1 MENEGCRWPRA
12 PNASTSGSGGSEWQK
27 KGFQLWIDEFE
38 EKRSTDMTDI
48 DNLNVW
54 NCVEM

>member
-1 MENEGCRWPRA
+1 MACVHFQSYRLYRVFD
-12 PNASTSGSGGSEWQK
+12 GSGGNGWRK